1 MTTERKIRS
10 LSTSQTLFGYLFI
23 FPAILGI
30 LLFVAGPMIYS
41 LYLSFTDWN
50 ILSPAQWVGFG
61 NYHRIFAE
69 DELFYKSLQV
79 TFYYA
84 ILTIV
89 CTLAISFIVALLLNV
104 NMRGQSLFRVIF
116 YLPSIVPVIAGSVL
130 WVWLYDTDFGLL
142 NYLLGEIGIS
152 KQLWINGEGSAIPAL
167 TLASMWGTGNVIL
180 IFLAGLQDVPK
191 HLHEAVEIDGGNG
204 WHKLKSVTIPLMSP
218 TIFFNFLMGFVG
230 AFTGFTQSYAM
241 TNGGPNY
248 ATLMYVFN
256 IYREGFRNQSMGYAC
271 ALAWV
276 LFIIMVILTYL
287 IFKTSKGWVHYEGE
301 GDR

>member
-1 MTTERKIRS
+1 MTTQRKSRRF
-10 LSTSQTLFGYLFI
+10 QTAESIFGYIFI
-23 FPAILGI
+23 LPAILGI

-50 ILSPAQWVGFG
+50 ILTKAQWTGFD
-61 NYHRIFAE
+61 NYHHIFA
-69 DELFYKSLQV
+69 DDTLFYKSLKV

-84 ILTIV
+84 ALTV
-89 CTLAISFIVALLLNV
+89 VGTLLISFIVALMLNAKIKG
-104 NMRGQSLFRVIF
+104 RALFRVVF

-130 WVWLYDTDFGLL
+130 WMWMYDTDFGLF
-142 NYLLGEIGIS
+142 NYMLGNVGID
-152 KQLWINGEGSAIPAL
+152 KQLWISGESSAVPSL

-180 IFLAGLQDVPK
+180 IFLAGLQDVPR
-191 HLHEAVEIDGGNG
+191 HLHEAVEIDGGNS
-204 WHKLKSVTIPLMSP
+204 WHRLKAVTIPLMSP

-248 ATLMYVFN
+248 STLMYVFN
-256 IYREGFRNQSMGYAC
+256 IYREGFQNQQMGYAC

-276 LFIIMVILTYL
+276 LFIIMMALTYL
-287 IFKTSKGWVHYEGE
+287 IFKTSKSWVHYEGGGSE
-301 GDR
+301 